1 MPSQFQISQIIQFQQ
16 ISQYLAGNDKSS
28 LMQLQSGSYIGI
40 LPSLLYMEGTL
51 LQNLNTLNPGSS
63 TLRGTAE
70 YVLSLCGKYLAQAIS
85 IVGNLTGSKP
95 VITGPANESTTV
107 GGSAT
112 FTVSVTSATPYVAQW
127 YLNGVII
134 PGAVGLTYTVSN
146 AQLSQNGNL
155 YSVMATNLAGT
166 VQSNQ
171 ATLTVTA
178 GLTGQWYAGS
188 TDNSAALEAG
198 TDNVVYSGTFSI
210 TNGQPLVVPFP
221 AGQLDYIVVKYPVS
235 QSVKT
240 TYANPAGGLDT
251 GVVPGLALGVN
262 TFGGNNYIFSNT
274 GSPFGINNTSGQIT
288 FT

>member
-51 LQNLNTLNPGSS
+51 LQNLNSLNPGNS

-112 FTVSVTSATPYVAQW
+112 FTVSVTSATPVVIQW
-127 YLNGVII
+127 LLGGVPTGIFG
-134 PGAVGLTYTVSN
+134 PTLTVSN
-146 AQLSQNGNL
+146 AQLSQSGNL
-155 YSVMATNLAGT
+155 YSVMATNLAGSVT
-166 VQSNQ
+166 SNQ

-178 GLTGQWYAGS
+178 
-188 TDNSAALEAG
+188 
-198 TDNVVYSGTFSI
+198 SI
-210 TNGQPLVVPFP
+210 TGYLYYTPTNPGPTLLANSDPFSYQINFAITHNQPLSITLTTQAANNQFLVIKVP
-221 AGQLDYIVVKYPVS
+221 S
-235 QSVKT
+235 TESTKT
-240 TYANPAGGLDT
+240 TWFNT
-251 GVVPGLALGVN
+251 ALNNGSIPDLIFEPMVS
-262 TFGGNNYIFSNT
+262 FGGWDYYYTASLVSFDPT
-274 GSPFGINNTSGQIT
+274 QVLTLT
-288 FT
+288 

>member
-28 LMQLQSGSYIGI
+28 LMQLQSGSYVGI

-51 LQNLNTLNPGSS
+51 LQNMNSLNPSSS

-85 IVGNLTGSKP
+85 IVGNLTGYKP
-95 VITGPANESTTV
+95 VITGPANEATTV

-134 PGAVGLTYTVSN
+134 PGAVGLTYTISS
-146 AQLSQNGNL
+146 ALLSQNGNL
-155 YSVMATNLAGT
+155 YSVMITNLSGQ
-166 VQSNQ
+166 VVSNQ
-171 ATLTVTA
+171 AVLTVTA
-178 GLTGQWYAGS
+178 GLVASYYFGATDFS
-188 TDNSAALEAG
+188 TLLEANSD
-198 TDNVVYSGTFSI
+198 TVPYIGTFPI
-210 TNGQPLVVPFP
+210 TTGQPLSFTWPSGAANNQF
-221 AGQLDYIVVKYPVS
+221 IVVRYPATES
-235 QSVKT
+235 TKT
-240 TYANPAGGLDT
+240 AYANAPLNNGLIPSIAFAS
-251 GVVPGLALGVN
+251 VV
-262 TFGGNNYIFSNT
+262 TFGGFKYIFSRT
-274 GSPFGINNTSGQIT
+274 GNPFSQNTSNPLI